1 MSEHKIRADLF
12 LVKNKIAPSREKA
25 KFMLENGFV
34 LIDGRAVKPSSAIS
48 LDAKIAVLNQAPVS
62 RAYYKLKHALDVWG
76 EKFNLNQR
84 IEANIVLDVGSS
96 TGGFVQVL
104 LEIGAGRVYAVDVG
118 EDQLHS
124 NFVSNP
130 KVVVCENT
138 DIRDFKTKD
147 EISFFS
153 VDVSFISLKL
163 VLPHLASMLKSGVYG
178 VVLFKPQFEVGKNK
192 LGKNARVSKEN
203 ALCALNGFKNEVK
216 QTGFKFI
223 DCIKSP
229 ILGKKSQNM
238 EFLVLL
244 ERV

>member
-1 MSEHKIRADLF
+1 
-12 LVKNKIAPSREKA
+12 
-25 KFMLENGFV
+25 MLENGFV

-62 RAYYKLKHALDVWG
+62 RAYYKLKYALDVWG

-84 IEANIVLDVGSS
+84 IEASIVLDVGSS

-118 EDQLHS
+118 EGQLHS
-124 NFVSNP
+124 NLVSNP
-130 KVVVCENT
+130 AVVVYENT
-138 DIRDFKTKD
+138 DIRDFKTED

-153 VDVSFISLKL
+153 ADVSFISLKL
-163 VLPHLASMLKSGVYG
+163 VLPHLASMLKSEVYG
-178 VVLFKPQFEVGKNK
+178 VVLFKPQFEVGKSK
-192 LGKNARVSKEN
+192 LGKNAKVSKEN
-203 ALCALNGFKNEVK
+203 ALCALDNFKKEVER
-216 QTGFKFI
+216 TGFKFI
-223 DCIKSP
+223 DSIKSP